1 MTEHIEEDTPTN
13 GALLNR
19 EVMKLLFSYLLRYR
33 RYLFM
38 AFLFVAFI
46 TGSRLLV
53 PYCSGF
59 IIDHF
64 LVKKGF
70 SFSTEKASLLL
81 KADPAIGEQI
91 SRSIPLDATTRFL
104 FQYQLAR
111 FSKSEIARLHRD
123 GLLGSQQWT
132 LIESPRFIGAARE
145 KLTAGIRDGAIKP
158 YENGRYLFS
167 DAALSRFSAAELIA
181 LRSSDW
187 RNVLFFALLV
197 IGLFLVQFVASYLQ
211 IIALMKLSQYAMRD
225 LRLDLYRHMLSLE
238 LAYFDKNPVGRLVNR
253 VSNDI
258 ETLND
263 MFSSVLV
270 TLFQDIIIMAGVMGV
285 MFFTDVRLSL
295 VVAVSF
301 PFLAIV
307 IIVFRIKARGA
318 YRLIRTKIAHLN
330 AFLNENI
337 TGIRIIQI
345 FVREARQLGKFDAI
359 NHDVYSANLKQLMV
373 YAVFRPLIDFFRW
386 AVVAGVIF
394 TGAMALTH
402 ASLSYGV
409 IVMFLAYIAN
419 LFEPL
424 GDIAEKFDTM
434 QSANAAGEK
443 ILTVLKADAVS
454 EIDDKEKADS
464 FATKVSTMRPFRF
477 KGEIHFDDVWCA
489 YRHDEWVLRGI
500 SFSIP
505 PRSTL
510 AIVGE
515 TGSGKSTII
524 NLLARLYPW
533 QKGRITIDGMD
544 LADIP
549 YTALRSNMAV
559 VMQEMFLF
567 SRSVKE
573 NLILGAPFDKKRWDE
588 IVNVTH
594 IGRLLKRLAG
604 GPEEM
609 VMERGVTFSAG
620 ERQLCAFAR
629 ALYADP
635 TILVLDEATSN
646 IDSETESLIQDAL
659 RHLIR
664 DRTSIIIAHRLST
677 VRNADRIIVIDKGLI
692 AEEGDHN
699 SLIRRKGLYYELY
712 NLQFDPV

>member
-1 MTEHIEEDTPTN
+1 MTTPFEEDAPSP
-13 GALLNR
+13 GGILNR
-19 EVMKLLFSYLLRYR
+19 EVMRLLFSYLLRYR
-33 RYLFM
+33 RYLLL
-38 AFLFVAFI
+38 AFFFVAFI

-53 PYCSGF
+53 PYLSGF

-64 LVKKGF
+64 LIKKGF
-70 SFSTEKASLLL
+70 TVSVENA
-81 KADPAIGEQI
+81 PALRTVFPALGGQI
-91 SRSIPLDATTRFL
+91 RRGVALDDKTSFL
-104 FQYQLAR
+104 FQQQLSH
-111 FSKSEIARLHRD
+111 FSASEIERLKRD
-123 GLLGSQQWT
+123 GLLSKQKWV
-132 LIESPRFIGAARE
+132 LVESPKFIGGARE
-145 KLTAGIRDGAIKP
+145 KLSECIRGGEVKP
-158 YENGRYLFS
+158 YANGRYLFS
-167 DAALSRFSAAELIA
+167 DAAISRFSGAELIA
-181 LRSSDW
+181 LRSGDW
-187 RNVLFFALLV
+187 HNVLAYALIV
-197 IGLFLVQFVASYLQ
+197 VGLFLVQFVASYLQ

-225 LRLDLYRHMLSLE
+225 LRLDLYRHLLSLE
-238 LAYFDKNPVGRLVNR
+238 LSYFDQNPVGRLMNR

-270 TLFQDIIIMAGVMGV
+270 TLFQDIIIMAGVMAV
-285 MFFTDVRLSL
+285 MLFADLRLSL
-295 VVAVSF
+295 VVAASF
-301 PFLAIV
+301 PFLAI
-307 IIVFRIKARGA
+307 IIVIFRIKARGA
-318 YRLIRTKIAHLN
+318 YRIIRTKIAHLN

-345 FVREARQLGKFDAI
+345 FAREARQLAKFGVI
-359 NHDVYSANLKQLMV
+359 NHDVYSANVKELMV

-394 TGAMALTH
+394 FGATALTH
-402 ASLSYGV
+402 ATLSYGI

-424 GDIAEKFDTM
+424 GDIAEKFDIM

-443 ILTVLKADAVS
+443 ILTALKADAVP
-454 EIDDKEKADS
+454 EIDHKGNLDAFLAGAAK
-464 FATKVSTMRPFRF
+464 PFRV
-477 KGEIHFDDVWCA
+477 KGEIVFDDVWCA
-489 YRHDEWVLRGI
+489 YGKSDWVLRGV

-524 NLLARLYPW
+524 SLLARLYPF
-533 QKGRITIDGMD
+533 QKGRISVDGMD
-544 LADIP
+544 LADVP
-549 YTALRSNMAV
+549 YSVLRSNMAV

-573 NLILGAPFDKKRWDE
+573 NLVLGAPFDEHRWND

-594 IGRLLKRLAG
+594 VDRLLKRLPAG
-604 GPEEM
+604 AEEM

-635 TILVLDEATSN
+635 SILVLDEATSN

-677 VRNADRIIVIDKGLI
+677 VRNADRIIVLDKGLI
-692 AEEGDHN
+692 AEEGDHD

-712 NLQFDPV
+712 NLQFEPV